1 MHNNLNP
8 PSGPSTTLRDCLIL
22 VAVTLACL
30 LPFVGKAFN
39 IDDPMY
45 LWAAEH
51 ILAHPLDFYG
61 FAGNWDG
68 VLRPAPEIIKNPPV
82 ASYYIA
88 LAASVGGFG
97 ERALHLAFLFCP
109 PSRSL

>member
-1 MHNNLNP
+1 MHNNLNL

-22 VAVTLACL
+22 VALTLACL

-51 ILAHPLDFYG
+51 IL
-61 FAGNWDG
+61 
-68 VLRPAPEIIKNPPV
+68 RPAGP
-82 ASYYIA
+82 
-88 LAASVGGFG
+88 GGVIFV
-97 ERALHLAFLFCP
+97 LFFILP
-109 PSRSL
+109 LMF